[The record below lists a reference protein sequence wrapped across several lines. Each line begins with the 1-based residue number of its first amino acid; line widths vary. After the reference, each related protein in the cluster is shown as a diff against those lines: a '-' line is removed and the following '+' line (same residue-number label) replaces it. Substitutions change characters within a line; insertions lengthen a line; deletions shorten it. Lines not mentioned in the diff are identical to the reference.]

1 MFKSSIAK
9 HTQPAGL
16 LGKDKQDLPL
26 ALGAEDTAG
35 KRELL

>member
-1 MFKSSIAK
+1 MFNSSIAK
-9 HTQPAGL
+9 NTQQAGV